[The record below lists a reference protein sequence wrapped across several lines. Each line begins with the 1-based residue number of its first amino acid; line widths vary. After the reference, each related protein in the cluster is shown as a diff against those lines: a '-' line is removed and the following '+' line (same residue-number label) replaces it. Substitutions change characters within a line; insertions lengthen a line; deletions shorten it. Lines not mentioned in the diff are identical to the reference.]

1 MTAFLGAQRTGWNS
15 YIPFI
20 TFPQASERREDKGG
34 GLVIKK
40 EEEIE
45 LLATGGCEFPRPGL
59 GRALRRRA
67 HVSCLLSSPP
77 GSLRFPSAEAWGA
90 VRALRK
96 PEAAP
101 SLPLTGGLYGCGQK
115 RLLDA
120 AGPHGQ

>member
-45 LLATGGCEFPRPGL
+45 LLAAGGCEFPRPGL

-67 HVSCLLSSPP
+67 HVSCLLSSPAGQP
-77 GSLRFPSAEAWGA
+77 AFPLC
-90 VRALRK
+90 R
-96 PEAAP
+96 
-101 SLPLTGGLYGCGQK
+101 GLGCGQSTQE
-115 RLLDA
+115 A
-120 AGPHGQ
+120 